1 MRATILIAVVIL
13 VVILLVWYFT
23 RKKKCECTQD
33 EVDSGNCTCPK
44 EQNSNG
50 EESNDIGLG
59 TDNGSVRTS
68 LGVLNATMYGN
79 SEALARS

>member
-23 RKKKCECTQD
+23 RKKKCECTKNGI
-33 EVDSGNCTCPK
+33 DSGNCTCPK

-50 EESNDIGLG
+50 EEPNDIG
-59 TDNGSVRTS
+59 
-68 LGVLNATMYGN
+68 
-79 SEALARS
+79 